1 MPFRKMKKTAT
12 LLALVGALGL
22 HAQSDSVEKS
32 FSLAA
37 EKAEEKLETAL
48 NELDEVQQEINEERP
63 ELGARLDDVESTALN
78 LRSKSSDIARI
89 KASFDVEV
97 SQLEKEKQSISD
109 NNNYIQST
117 LLNEYIRRLELT
129 LDPAERHLYLDEIR
143 NSLAYVESEEDV
155 DDATVFEAQLEVI
168 NMALDRVQQ
177 VIGGDTFTGPAIVDG
192 TLMDGSFAL
201 TGPVSYFSSED
212 DASAGITNGMLDGRP
227 NIYLLP
233 EYSASITAAVTSGA
247 GTIPVDTTDGEAL
260 EGITHTVTLLEE
272 FALGGFVMYP
282 ILTLFSL
289 SILIAI
295 FKSFELFRVKSAK
308 AKDIDVI
315 LDHLRN
321 NKHDAALS
329 HAKSVGG
336 PVGAM
341 LCDAVENANEDRE
354 VIEEVLYETIIK
366 TQPRLERFLA
376 FIAVVAA
383 TAPLMGLLGTVTGMI
398 KTFKLIT
405 IVGTGD
411 ARNLSSGISEALVT
425 TKWGLIVAIPTLI
438 MHALLNRKAKSV
450 VGSMEQS
457 AVSFINGMA
466 EMRGDTNEQSSS

>member
-1 MPFRKMKKTAT
+1 MKKIAT
-12 LLALVGALGL
+12 LLALFGVLGL
-22 HAQSDSVEKS
+22 HAQSDTEKS

-37 EKAEEKLETAL
+37 EQAEERLEKAL
-48 NELDEVQQEINEERP
+48 DELDRIQQEINEERP
-63 ELGARLDDVESTALN
+63 DLGARLDDVESTALR
-78 LRSKSSDIARI
+78 LRDEASNMARI

-97 SQLEKEKQSISD
+97 SQLEKEKQSIID
-109 NNNYIQST
+109 NNSYIQST

-129 LDPAERHLYLDEIR
+129 LDPAELDLYLDDIR
-143 NSLAYVESEEDV
+143 DTLAYVESEEDV
-155 DDATVFEAQLEVI
+155 DDATIFEAQLEVV
-168 NMALDRVQQ
+168 NMALSRIER

-192 TLMDGSFAL
+192 TLMKGTFAL
-201 TGPVSYFSSED
+201 VGPVSYFTAND
-212 DASAGITNGMLDGRP
+212 NAVAGITSGIINDSP
-227 NIYLLP
+227 NIYPLP
-233 EYSASITAAVTSGA
+233 EYYEGITSTANTGSGN
-247 GTIPVDTTDGEAL
+247 IPVDTTDGEAL
-260 EGITHTVTLLEE
+260 EGITHTITLLEE

-282 ILTLFSL
+282 ILTLFTL
-289 SILIAI
+289 AILIAV
-295 FKSFELFRVKSAK
+295 FKTIELSRVKSAK

-321 NKHDAALS
+321 NKNDAALS

-366 TQPRLERFLA
+366 TQPKLERFLA

-411 ARNLSSGISEALVT
+411 ARNLSSGISEALIT

-438 MHALLNRKAKSV
+438 MHALLNRKAKGV

-457 AVSFINGMA
+457 AVSFINGIA
-466 EMRGDTNEQSSS
+466 EMRGESSNEQSSS